1 MKKIKV
7 QNFGPIAEA
16 DVDFGDLTIFVGS
29 QASGKSLFL
38 ELLKLMVDKN
48 AIINNLKRYNYIIG
62 KKDTTNLLD
71 IYLGN
76 GLSSAWKPD
85 TTVEYNNEPP
95 ISEIN
100 TNVSSSKRNEEQMF
114 YIPAQRILSISDGRP
129 KAFSEFDPSTPYVL
143 RQFSEMLR
151 IFMAGGLGG
160 NNTLFPIKTRLK
172 NMQRNSFNSS
182 IFHDGRVEMVNQSGQ
197 RKMVLKVDDIDM
209 PFMTWSAGQ
218 KEFMPLLMGF
228 YIVTGPPTQVFNK
241 DQFKYVVIEEPEM
254 GLHPQ
259 AIKAILLQI
268 LEIIQSG
275 RKVIISTHS
284 SVPLEFVWAF
294 NILKES
300 KMKGRELALLKLF
313 DQTANKPHMNYLNG
327 IFDKR
332 IKTYFFSRKEG
343 KVHSLDISSLNAFDD
358 NDEISGWGGLSDF
371 ASETAELV
379 SRFCGE

>member
-16 DVDFGDLTIFVGS
+16 DVDFGDLTILVGS

-85 TTVEYNNEPP
+85 TMVEYNNEPP

-300 KMKGRELALLKLF
+300 KMKGKELALLKIF
-313 DQTANKPHMNYLNG
+313 DKTANKPHMNYLNG

-343 KVHSLDISSLNAFDD
+343 KVHSLDISSLDAFDD
-358 NDEISGWGGLSDF
+358 NDDISGWGGLSDF